1 MPMSAKN
8 CYINRVLNRFA
19 NRITGR
25 EVLNRLAGEI
35 TDRVF
40 LMIEN
45 DNELMQE
52 YQKLVA
58 SGTNRYGLNS
68 SLGKQTRVKFNL
80 ENNGICTKPK
90 STLIKSYTR
99 HKIK

>member
-1 MPMSAKN
+1 MSAKH
-8 CYINRVLNRFA
+8 CYIDRVLNRFA
-19 NRITGR
+19 DRITDR

-45 DNELMQE
+45 DKELMQE
-52 YQKLVA
+52 YRKLVA
-58 SGTNRYGLNS
+58 GGTNQHGLNS
-68 SLGKQTRVKFNL
+68 SLGKQIRVKFNL
-80 ENNGICTKPK
+80 ENDGICTKPK